1 MVTIGH
7 KVFQLEEFCSSLFH
21 IIFNLNEN
29 ISLLDTL
36 LTTKICNS
44 KREARELINGNSISI
59 NGEKVNKED
68 LLLKKE
74 NALYGKFIILKKGKK
89 NYYLINLE

>member
-1 MVTIGH
+1 MAIY
-7 KVFQLEEFCSSLFH
+7 
-21 IIFNLNEN
+21 
-29 ISLLDTL
+29 L

>member
-1 MVTIGH
+1 MISYLVQNQCP
-7 KVFQLEEFCSSLFH
+7 KWK
-21 IIFNLNEN
+21 NLRSCQNNVKIE
-29 ISLLDTL
+29 
-36 LTTKICNS
+36 TKICNS